1 MFSKVVSKLR
11 EVYRRAFDIRPAQRY
26 LSAAINRLTGEWST
40 RPLTPVQEL
49 RGKTRILRARSRALD
64 NDDDYFRRF
73 VGHVEAN
80 VIGSQGIQLQMRM
93 VNVRGRVET
102 ETNRAVE
109 RAFAR
114 WCRPENLTVTGM
126 HSWRSFLG
134 LAMRTLVVDGECF
147 IRFVPSA
154 NDYLL
159 SLQLIS
165 ADWVDEQFIGKAENG
180 QRVLMGIEVDD
191 YDRPTAYYIAPPRN
205 SNPAELTAS
214 WERGSA
220 GTNHIRI
227 PADQMIHLFVQRKIG
242 QVRGVPF
249 AHTAI
254 RRLQMLEGY
263 EEAELVQARIAACQ
277 MAILEQSD
285 DALIDR
291 KGDVALPQ
299 EIAPASIWTLPSGY
313 QLKEFKPNAPHAT
326 YSEYIKAVL
335 RGVASGLGVTYHA
348 LSGDLESVNYSS
360 ARIGSLEERDI
371 WRSLQALLI
380 ERVCQPV
387 FERWLL
393 SALGTP
399 ALPIDPARYA
409 TLIEG
414 AHWLPRGWDWVD
426 PEKDA
431 NANLLALTAGLK
443 TRGEICA
450 ERGRDFEQVLLDL
463 AEERRLVEELGLSDI
478 LSPTVSSSSVSA
490 PPAVSATTVAAA
502 AAGTGN

>member
-1 MFSKVVSKLR
+1 MFRIFTKIR
-11 EVYRRAFDIRPAQRY
+11 EFYQRVFNLRPAQRY
-26 LSAAINRLTGEWST
+26 LSAAINRLTGAWAT
-40 RPLTPVQEL
+40 RPLTPLQEL

-73 VGHVEAN
+73 VSHVEAN
-80 VIGSQGIQLQMRM
+80 VVGAQGIQLQMRV
-93 VNVRGRVET
+93 VNVRGRVEA

-134 LAMRTLVVDGECF
+134 LVIRTLIVDGEVF
-147 IRFVPSA
+147 VRFVPSA
-154 NDYLL
+154 NDFLL

-180 QRVLMGIEVDD
+180 RRVLMGVELDD
-191 YDRPTAYYIAPPRN
+191 YDRPTAYYIAPPNN
-205 SNPAELTAS
+205 SNPAELTPM
-214 WERGSA
+214 WERVPG

-227 PADQMIHLFVQRKIG
+227 PADQMIHLFVQRRIG

-277 MAILEQSD
+277 MAILEQSE
-285 DALIDR
+285 DALVDR
-291 KGDVALPQ
+291 KGEVVLPQ

-313 QLKEFKPNAPHAT
+313 QLKEFKPNAPHAS
-326 YSEYIKAVL
+326 YSEYVKAVL
-335 RGVASGLGVTYHA
+335 RGVAAGLGITYHA

-371 WRSLQALLI
+371 WRSLQVLLI

-387 FERWLL
+387 FEKWLL
-393 SALGTP
+393 AAIGTP
-399 ALPIDPARYA
+399 ALPIDPSRYT

-431 NANLLALTAGLK
+431 KANMLALAAGLK

-463 AEERRLVEELGLSDI
+463 AEERRLIEELGLSDI
-478 LSPTVSSSSVSA
+478 LDATVTSVSTAATVSI
-490 PPAVSATTVAAA
+490 PTAT
-502 AAGTGN
+502 GTGK